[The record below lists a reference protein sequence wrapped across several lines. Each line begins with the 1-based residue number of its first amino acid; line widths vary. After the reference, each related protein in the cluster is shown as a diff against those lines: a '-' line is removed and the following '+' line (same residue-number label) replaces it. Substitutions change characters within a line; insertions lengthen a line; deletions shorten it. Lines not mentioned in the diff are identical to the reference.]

1 LSYLPKSTVIRETVN
16 SISTISLVSHSI
28 VKSKGFII
36 NRFI

>member
-1 LSYLPKSTVIRETVN
+1 LSYLPKSTVTREAVN